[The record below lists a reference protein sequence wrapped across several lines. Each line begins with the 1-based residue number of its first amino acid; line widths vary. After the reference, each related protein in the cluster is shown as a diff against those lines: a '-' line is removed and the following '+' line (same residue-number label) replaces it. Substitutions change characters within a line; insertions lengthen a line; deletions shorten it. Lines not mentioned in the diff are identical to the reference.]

1 MILPRTIW
9 VLIVLQS
16 LCIATFLLAG
26 CGRNGQSQIGQ
37 KHTIGKPEPGRILAR
52 GLPGEPRT
60 LDPQLADDTFS
71 YQVVWDLF
79 EGLTALDRDG
89 SVTPGVASAWSSDP
103 SGRIYTFAL
112 RPEAKWSDGERVTAD
127 EFVAGLR
134 RAVDPAT
141 ASGSA
146 ELLVT
151 IKNASEII
159 QGKKPATELGVSA
172 PNENSVRIELERPA
186 PYILQIL
193 ADPIA
198 APLHGS
204 NSAGTTSNAN
214 RFATDGPYVV
224 ARRVPNSFIEL
235 IRNPNY
241 WNVGQVAIEH
251 VRYVNVESEA
261 TELSEYT
268 AGQLDLTYSVPTPDL
283 QRVSKELGDQ
293 LQTKPILGTLYL
305 ALNMKSAPLRESR
318 DLRQALS
325 MAIDRDFIAEHLTL
339 GVIPAYAFVARGI
352 EDYEP
357 PAYTWS
363 TWSREQKLTYA
374 RNLYERAGYS
384 AEHPLQLTLYF
395 NSGEA
400 NQRIMIAI
408 AGAWRQNLGVE
419 TKLLYDEFRVFLIGR
434 KDRTRW
440 DAARLGWW
448 ADYNDPSSFLEIF
461 SATSNQ
467 NDPGYESTEFNDL
480 LRSARM
486 NANNTERM
494 RTLRESEGVLLNDYP
509 IIPIYFY
516 TSARLVKPYVGGA
529 QISPLRRTYSK
540 HLFWRTSN

>member
-1 MILPRTIW
+1 MILVSLR
-9 VLIVLQS
+9 S
-16 LCIATFLLAG
+16 LCVATFILAG
-26 CGRNGQSQIGQ
+26 CDRNSQSHVGQKATSGQVERNGV
-37 KHTIGKPEPGRILAR
+37 LAR
-52 GLPGEPRT
+52 GIPGEPLT

-89 SVTPGVASAWSSDP
+89 SVTPGTATAWSSDP
-103 SGRIYTFAL
+103 TGRIYTFTL
-112 RPEAKWSDGERVTAD
+112 RPQAKWSDGEKVIAD

-151 IKNASEII
+151 IKNANEII

-172 PNENSVRIELERPA
+172 PDESSVRIELERPT

-198 APLHGS
+198 APLHRR
-204 NSAGTTSNAN
+204 NSASPASTAN
-214 RFATDGPYVV
+214 RFATNGPYIVES
-224 ARRVPNSFIEL
+224 RVPNSFMDL
-235 IRNPNY
+235 TRNPNY
-241 WNVGQVAIEH
+241 WNVAHVPIEH
-251 VRYVNVESEA
+251 VRYVNAESEA
-261 TELSEYT
+261 TELREYT

-283 QRVSKELGDQ
+283 QRVSKEFGDQ
-293 LQTKPILGTLYL
+293 LQTQPILGTLYL
-305 ALNMKSAPLRESR
+305 ALNMKRAPLRDSR

-325 MAIDRDFIAEHLTL
+325 MAIDRDFIAQHLSL

-357 PAYTWS
+357 PAYPWAK
-363 TWSREQKLTYA
+363 WSRGEQLAYA
-374 RNLYERAGYS
+374 RILYERAGYS
-384 AEHPLQLTLYF
+384 AAHPLQLTLYF

-400 NQRIMIAI
+400 NQRIMIAV

-419 TKLLYDEFRVFLIGR
+419 TNLLYDEFRVFLNGR

-467 NDPGYESTEFNDL
+467 NDPGYESTEFNNL
-480 LRSARM
+480 LSSARTT
-486 NANNTERM
+486 ANNSERM

-516 TSARLVKPYVGGA
+516 TAARLVKPNVGGA